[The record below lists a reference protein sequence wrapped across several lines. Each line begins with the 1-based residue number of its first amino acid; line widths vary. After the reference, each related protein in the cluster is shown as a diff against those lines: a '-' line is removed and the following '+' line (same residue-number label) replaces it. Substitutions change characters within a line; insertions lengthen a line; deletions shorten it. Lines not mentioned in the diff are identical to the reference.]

1 MFKRVLFKSAFCLSA
16 FAAGLAWGAVA
27 EAEISEPAPRS
38 VQCSAA
44 FELMQRAA
52 PDWASQHTVQ
62 SAREFWR
69 ADLGQ
74 LAARAGLDAET
85 QIASEMVDM
94 AEASI
99 SNPGIITDTA
109 MQCVG
114 DAELPKRRKILGL
127 F

>member
-1 MFKRVLFKSAFCLSA
+1 MLKRVVFKSAFCLSA
-16 FAAGLAWGAVA
+16 FTAGLGWGAMA

-52 PDWASQHTVQ
+52 PEWSGQYVVQ

-69 ADLGQ
+69 TDLGT
-74 LAARAGLDAET
+74 LVARAGLDAET

-99 SNPGIITDTA
+99 ANPGVITDTA

-114 DAELPKRRKILGL
+114 DADLPKRRKILGL